1 MSSCRGKGDS
11 SEDRS
16 YEDVAKA
23 SKKKSAKDR
32 KRELEAMYG
41 SQPVTLTQGRL
52 QNTRIAWSLP
62 PHSLDKRL
70 SSIEGKKG
78 NGDKEAKGAT
88 IMEDYEQ
95 SFAVHDLI
103 QVNTRAASKKVSIAL
118 EQTFAVDNSG
128 DHSPLQNTGYI
139 NKQSVRFGADA
150 SLHNK
155 IEDVPPLNKD
165 LDLATLSQSGL
176 CLSALPTRFQKP
188 QIVLLRREKPKD
200 ITANLFL
207 ESFPTGRLGFMEG
220 EPWRCKKGKRVM
232 SDAQRKPYAIIVHS
246 LSGGGKNLFRICGV
260 TPLYGDQRKNRDTGF
275 FTHAE
280 VKNAGGIGAIK
291 FTMNVRGERPEMY
304 RTEFFGPSLFRWG
317 KGQPRGVLIKNA
329 ATGQES
335 ARITFLGG
343 AKAVLIEPDHDIRLM
358 ICFAAIIE
366 EMIGKRLL

>member
-1 MSSCRGKGDS
+1 MSSCRGKRDS
-11 SEDRS
+11 FEDRS

-41 SQPVTLTQGRL
+41 SQPLGLTQGRL
-52 QNTRIAWSLP
+52 ENTHIAWSLP
-62 PHSLDKRL
+62 PHSMDKL
-70 SSIEGKKG
+70 VSSTEGKKG
-78 NGDKEAKGAT
+78 NDDKKAKGAT

-95 SFAVHDLI
+95 SFVVHDLV
-103 QVNTRAASKKVSIAL
+103 QVNTQAASNIAL
-118 EQTFAVDNSG
+118 DQTFAVDNSG
-128 DHSPLQNTGYI
+128 DRSPFKNTGNI
-139 NKQSVRFGADA
+139 NKQRVRFGADA
-150 SLHNK
+150 SLLNK
-155 IEDVPPLNKD
+155 IEDASPLNKD
-165 LDLATLSQSGL
+165 SSDFATLSQSGQR
-176 CLSALPTRFQKP
+176 LSALPTRFQKP
-188 QIVLLRREKPKD
+188 QIILLRRERPKD

-207 ESFPTGRLGFMEG
+207 ESIPTGRLGFMEG

-232 SDAQRKPYAIIVHS
+232 SDTQRKPYAIIVHS

-275 FTHAE
+275 FTYAE

-291 FTMNVRGERPEMY
+291 FTMNVRGERPETY

-317 KGQPRGVLIKNA
+317 KGQPRGVVIKNA

-335 ARITFLGG
+335 ARMTFLGG
-343 AKAVLIEPDHDIRLM
+343 AKAVLIEPDNDIRLM